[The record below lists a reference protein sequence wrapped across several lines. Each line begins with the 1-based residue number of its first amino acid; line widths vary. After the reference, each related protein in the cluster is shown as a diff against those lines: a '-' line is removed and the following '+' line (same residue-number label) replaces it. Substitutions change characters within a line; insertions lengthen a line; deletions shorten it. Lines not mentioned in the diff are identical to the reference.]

1 MERRRRATAMM
12 LVACASIPIGA
23 LLFVALRWTFTT
35 WNAWQFSLRPELENW
50 TVPSLGTEI
59 PALAWASIFT
69 LASLVVAFA
78 LVQRRTS
85 SAP

>member
-1 MERRRRATAMM
+1 MTV
-12 LVACASIPIGA
+12 LACASIPIGA
-23 LLFVALRWTFTT
+23 LLFVALRWAFTT

-50 TVPSLGTEI
+50 TVPSLGTEM
-59 PALAWASIFT
+59 PALAWAIVFT
-69 LASLVVAFA
+69 LASLIVAFV